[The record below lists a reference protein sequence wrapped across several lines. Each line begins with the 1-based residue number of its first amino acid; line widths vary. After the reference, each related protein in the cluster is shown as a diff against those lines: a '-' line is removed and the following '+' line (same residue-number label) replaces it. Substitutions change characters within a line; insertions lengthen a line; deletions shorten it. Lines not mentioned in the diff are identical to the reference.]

1 MLELQKIFLLVKF
14 FNQISCN
21 KSSKATISCFFL
33 CFFCLTPLRLE
44 CSRSRK
50 TTSFLTTSYMRVS
63 CKLPYCMSGMASPP
77 PFLWKTTSFLTSH
90 GLKKYKNLDP
100 QSFTNRVKI
109 WSMLKIAHFWRKIA
123 NWCKTTRNNRTGSCI
138 LACGNFL

>member
-33 CFFCLTPLRLE
+33 CFFCLTPLRLK

-50 TTSFLTTSYMRVS
+50 TTSFLTTSYMHVS
-63 CKLPYCMSGMASPP
+63 CKLPYCMSGVTTPFPLKDHFISDVTWAEEIQKSGSTELHEWSENMVNVENC
-77 PFLWKTTSFLTSH
+77 PFLKE
-90 GLKKYKNLDP
+90 N
-100 QSFTNRVKI
+100 
-109 WSMLKIAHFWRKIA
+109 
-123 NWCKTTRNNRTGSCI
+123 CK
-138 LACGNFL
+138 LM